1 MNVTRVI
8 IRNKAA
14 CIDGGASEANVAAV
28 RRLLCFELGRKVHG
42 LGDLLTVQGDSCG
55 LAKVKVVNI
64 TVRGWITVEMIE
76 FDVEGRAVVTGGLP
90 HICH

>member
-8 IRNKAA
+8 IQNKAA
-14 CIDGGASEANVAAV
+14 CIDGGASEDNVTAV
-28 RRLLCFELGRKVHG
+28 RRLLHFELGRKVHG
-42 LGDLLTVQGDSCG
+42 LGDPLTVQGDSSE

-64 TVRGWITVEMIE
+64 TVRGSVTVKMIE

-90 HICH
+90 HCP